1 MSEEPKYYVEG
12 FRTQSDAHPSR
23 GSSVDYPAD
32 TIKEGKARAK
42 AIITQAFAE
51 RVEMSEPLMYARVT
65 NRFTGECVFDC
76 FHPNHPLEK
85 GEE

>member
-12 FRTQSDAHPSR
+12 FRTQDDAHPNR

-32 TIKEGKARAK
+32 TVAEAKKRAK
-42 AIITQAFAE
+42 GIITEDFAK
-51 RVEMSEPLMYARVT
+51 RMEMSEPLMYARVT

-76 FHPNHPLEK
+76 FHKDHPVESND
-85 GEE
+85 